1 MSKKVSKQEFV
12 TVDKKLQGRWYTTWR
27 SLKMLTLAKAGI
39 SGNQLL
45 ANPKKEPET
54 DSYRDNY
61 RAVYCCEQVSNS
73 LLDFLAL
80 GKKCNLVYLTNN

>member
-61 RAVYCCEQVSNS
+61 RAAYS
-73 LLDFLAL
+73 LDFLAL